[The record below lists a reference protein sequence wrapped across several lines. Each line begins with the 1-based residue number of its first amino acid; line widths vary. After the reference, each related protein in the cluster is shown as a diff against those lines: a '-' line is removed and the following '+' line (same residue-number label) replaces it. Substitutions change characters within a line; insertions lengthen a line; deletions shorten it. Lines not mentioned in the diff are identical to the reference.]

1 VKIELH
7 PDFRKSY
14 RKRIKNNSKLV
25 TKTKGRIKLF
35 RDNSSNP
42 ALKDHTLK
50 GSNNNIRAFSITG
63 DFRIIY
69 KRVSKD
75 HVLFLDI
82 GSHNQV
88 Y

>member
-1 VKIELH
+1 MKIELH

-14 RKRIKNNSKLV
+14 KKRIKNNSKLV
-25 TKTKGRIKLF
+25 VKTKDRIEIF
-35 RDNSSNP
+35 RKNSSDP
-42 ALKDHTLK
+42 ILKNHVLK
-50 GSNNNIRAFSITG
+50 GSKNNIRSFSITG

-69 KRVSKD
+69 KQISKD

-82 GSHNQV
+82 GTHNQV